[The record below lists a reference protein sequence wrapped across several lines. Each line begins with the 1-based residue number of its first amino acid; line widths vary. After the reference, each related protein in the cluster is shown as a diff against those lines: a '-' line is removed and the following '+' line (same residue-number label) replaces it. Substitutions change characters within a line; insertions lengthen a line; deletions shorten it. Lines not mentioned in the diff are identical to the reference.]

1 MVSATEQRA
10 RITATSLLRQ
20 LEQPTAS
27 TADEHL
33 STLKRQATAK
43 HVRQLLATLEDSDA
57 PSSSSTIVPRG
68 SIADLKQR
76 LARAEAS
83 LSLSASTSSAKVRSK
98 TSTTNFLH
106 PQSFRKP
113 LRSTRPMPSPL
124 DFLLPTAPSL
134 PASLSRPGSR
144 AGSPAPSHHSHANL
158 LRGAGAGDYTP
169 SNYAPSDYTPSS
181 YTPTSLRTHDLDR
194 EPSFGSA
201 GRQGSEASLSPSR
214 ARPSGSERRQR
225 SRSTA
230 GGPDDDYTPDAYSPV
245 KSLKESSAPSFDF
258 NTSGGG
264 SGVDL
269 RAEEEDEEGG
279 LGLGN
284 GSGRSR
290 RKSNAV
296 EDEDGVDEEAFFGG
310 GAKPPFPPPSGA
322 DDEADIDPESGIGFA
337 VEDADG
343 EDVDPEAGGMSFVSS
358 RSHSG
363 SVSSAGGR
371 SARTFSP
378 PPSSTLAPPP
388 KSTSG
393 GLNRRTSVSSN
404 SSANGSRTSPS
415 PSSMRNRRPSAPP
428 QRVASPLSRSS
439 RTPEHDR
446 NELLSG
452 VPTATPS
459 DLLSH
464 HHSLQSSLMDN
475 LTSLSTQLKTNSQ
488 TFASNLEKDKA
499 VMADAKDKLEG
510 NYEKMKQQQV
520 RLKEQKGR
528 SRGTLCWTIVVVS
541 GVAIAWV
548 VMFFLIKV
556 T

>member
-1 MVSATEQRA
+1 M
-10 RITATSLLRQ
+10 
-20 LEQPTAS
+20 PN
-27 TADEHL
+27 
-33 STLKRQATAK
+33 
-43 HVRQLLATLEDSDA
+43 
-57 PSSSSTIVPRG
+57 PSGNPYDPPV
-68 SIADLKQR
+68 
-76 LARAEAS
+76 
-83 LSLSASTSSAKVRSK
+83 
-98 TSTTNFLH
+98 
-106 PQSFRKP
+106 
-113 LRSTRPMPSPL
+113 PMPSPL

-194 EPSFGSA
+194 EPSFSSA

-245 KSLKESSAPSFDF
+245 KSLKESNSPTFDF
-258 NTSGGG
+258 RPSGGG
-264 SGVDL
+264 GVDL
-269 RAEEEDEEGG
+269 RAEEDDEEGG

-284 GSGRSR
+284 GSGRGR

-296 EDEDGVDEEAFFGG
+296 EEEDGVDEEAFFGG
-310 GAKPPFPPPSGA
+310 GAKPPLPPSA
-322 DDEADIDPESGIGFA
+322 DETDIDPESGIGFA

-343 EDVDPEAGGMSFVSS
+343 EEFDPEAGGMSFVSS

-378 PPSSTLAPPP
+378 PPSSKLAPPP
-388 KSTSG
+388 KSTPG
-393 GLNRRTSVSSN
+393 GALNRRTSVSSN
-404 SSANGSRTSPS
+404 SSAPGSRNSPS
-415 PSSMRNRRPSAPP
+415 PSLMRNRRPSVPP
-428 QRVASPLSRSS
+428 QRVSSPLSRSS
-439 RTPEHDR
+439 RTPEHDRDSDR

-488 TFASNLEKDKA
+488 TLASNLEKDKA
-499 VMADAKDKLEG
+499 VMADAKEKLEG
-510 NYEKMKQQQV
+510 NYEKMKAQQV